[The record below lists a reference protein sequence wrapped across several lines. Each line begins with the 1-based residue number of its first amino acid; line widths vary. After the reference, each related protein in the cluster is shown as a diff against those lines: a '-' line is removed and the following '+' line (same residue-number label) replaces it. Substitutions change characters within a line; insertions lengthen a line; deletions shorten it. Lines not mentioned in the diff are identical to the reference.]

1 MDDYV
6 KSWAQW
12 GQMQHGQMQQ
22 PGQVQ
27 QWMMQQGM
35 TLPRPTPQPLGGGMD
50 LSGAPYW
57 SHGAAFHQSALSDLD
72 DVSAGGNHF
81 PLSAYHAPGE
91 GMTWPGQQIPGM
103 MGFNAGAG
111 AAGLRGQEPSL
122 LLNNTGN
129 RADQSDQQGLMY
141 WATMSAQQQLGMP
154 MSQDLQGES
163 SLKMTSSSSS
173 LKRKK

>member
-6 KSWAQW
+6 KSLAQW
-12 GQMQHGQMQQ
+12 GQMQQGQMQH

-27 QWMMQQGM
+27 QGMMQQGM

-57 SHGAAFHQSALSDLD
+57 SHGAAFHQSASDLD

-81 PLSAYHAPGE
+81 PLAYQAPGE
-91 GMTWPGQQIPGM
+91 GMMWPGQQIPGM

-111 AAGLRGQEPSL
+111 AAGLGGQEPR

-141 WATMSAQQQLGMP
+141 WATKSVQQQLGMP
-154 MSQDLQGES
+154 MSQDLQGEP
-163 SLKMTSSSSS
+163 SLKITSSASS
-173 LKRKK
+173 LKRKKK